1 MKIKIISPVDNTVFA
16 ERNTATKNEI
26 ETVLQKSKLAK
37 ENWKSKSVS
46 QRAKLCHLAIDY
58 IIENKDEIAHE
69 ITLQMGRPI
78 KYATGELKGL
88 EERARYMINIAEN
101 ELKNKQLTD
110 KKNYTR
116 YIKKEPLGVVLTI
129 APWNYPYLTAVN
141 SIVPALMAGNC
152 VVLKHSAQTLLCAEQ
167 FFNAFKKAGL
177 EDGVFQVL
185 HLDHQQT
192 IELAKHELI
201 NFISFTGSVAG
212 GKTIENSVA
221 GLFKGVGLELGG
233 KDPAYVRSDADIN
246 SAVKNLV
253 DGAFFN
259 SGQSCC
265 GVERIYLHEFIYDD
279 FVKKFI
285 ALVSEFILGNPTDL
299 NTTLG
304 PMVNSKLADNI
315 RQQIAQA
322 CEQGATACIDESQF
336 SKSKKGTAYLAPQ
349 VLINVN
355 HDMSVM
361 KDESFGP
368 VVGLMKVNGDE
379 EAIQLMNDSEFGL
392 TASVWTGDEKAALNM
407 ADKLQTG
414 TVFMNQCDYLDPE
427 LAWVGIKCSG
437 RGCSLS
443 SFGYQQLTRPKSV
456 NFKIKN

>member
-1 MKIKIISPVDNTVFA
+1 MKIKIISPIDNTIFA
-16 ERNTATKNEI
+16 ERNTAEKNEI
-26 ETVLQKSKLAK
+26 EMVLQKAKSAK
-37 ENWKSKSVS
+37 ENWKSKGVS
-46 QRAKLCHLAIDY
+46 QRAKLCHLAIDNMLA
-58 IIENKDEIAHE
+58 NKDEIARE
-69 ITLQMGRPI
+69 ITLQIGRPI
-78 KYATGELKGL
+78 KYAAGELRGL
-88 EERARYMINIAEN
+88 EERARYMIDIAEN
-101 ELKNKQLTD
+101 ELKDLQLSD

-116 YIKKEPLGVVLTI
+116 YIKKEPLGIVLTI

-141 SIVPALMAGNC
+141 SIIPALMAGNC
-152 VVLKHSAQTLLCAEQ
+152 VILKHSAQTLLCAEQ
-167 FFNAFKKAGL
+167 FYNAFEKAGL
-177 EDGVFQVL
+177 EEGVFQYL

-192 IELAKHELI
+192 IELSKHELI

-212 GKTIENSVA
+212 GKIIESAVA

-233 KDPAYVRSDADIN
+233 KDPAYVRCDANIN
-246 SAVKNLV
+246 SAVENLV
-253 DGAFFN
+253 EGAFFN

-265 GVERIYLHEFIYDD
+265 GVERIYLHESIYDE
-279 FVKKFI
+279 FVNKFI
-285 ALVSEFILGNPTDL
+285 ALVNEFILGDPTDL
-299 NTTLG
+299 KTTLG
-304 PMVNSKLADNI
+304 PMVNSKSADYV

-322 CEQGATACIDESQF
+322 CEMGATPCIDESQF
-336 SKSKKGTAYLAPQ
+336 AKSKKGSPYLAPQ

-355 HDMSVM
+355 HDMSIM

-368 VVGLMKVNGDE
+368 VIGLMKVSNDE
-379 EAIQLMNDSEFGL
+379 EAVQLMNDSKFGL
-392 TASVWTGDEKAALNM
+392 TASVWARDENAALNM

-443 SFGYQQLTRPKSV
+443 AFGYQQLTRPKSI